1 MGLTY
6 AQIELV
12 NVDDQALA
20 RSKFLLAP
28 KIRRTRVKALVD
40 SGAGSLAINAGS
52 LAINERIQK
61 KLGLPRLRTG
71 IAELADGSRI
81 AVEVVGPVGVHF
93 KNRETVAYAHVLPG
107 NAEPLLGVIPRE
119 DMDLVLHP
127 KKQLLGVNPANPDQP
142 IIKLKRSMIQ
152 PASTAGDGSC
162 CRFPD

>member
-20 RSKFLLAP
+20 RRKFLPVP
-28 KIRRTRVKALVD
+28 KIRRARVKALVD
-40 SGAGSLAINAGS
+40 GGAGS

-61 KLGLPRLRTG
+61 KLGLPHLRTG

-81 AVEVVGPVGVHF
+81 AVEVVGPVGVRF

-127 KKQLLGVNPANPDQP
+127 KKQLLDVNPASPDQP
-142 IIKLKRSMIQ
+142 IIKLKAANLDALESSLQ
-152 PASTAGDGSC
+152 
-162 CRFPD
+162 